1 MTVFTNRI
9 EPGRE
14 EDVQWVFINELSV
27 RDGTL
32 LVTSE
37 RGKTYQ
43 IDLKTKMITQSG
55 PRSPTPDATAH
66 LHDIPEAINR
76 AITNGFLAKEY
87 EVSFHL
93 NPFYLP
99 GDFNGDGKTDR
110 AVLGEQR
117 STGKLGIAIID
128 GATDKVPGLSEQE
141 TPLAMAVMTSGGW
154 IRGGFIPK
162 AAPPRKLKEV
172 PRHLRGDA
180 FLVSK
185 SEAASALIY
194 WNGRA
199 LRLVSKG

>member
-1 MTVFTNRI
+1 LTVFTNRI
-9 EPGRE
+9 EPDRE

-76 AITNGFLAKEY
+76 AITNGLLAKEY
-87 EVSFHL
+87 EVSFHM

-99 GDFNGDGKTDR
+99 GDFNGDGKADI
-110 AVLGEQR
+110 AVLVKQH
-117 STGKLGIAIID
+117 STGKLGIAIIN
-128 GATDKVPGLSEQE
+128 GATDKVTVVG
-141 TPLAMAVMTSGGW
+141 AG
-154 IRGGFIPK
+154 K
-162 AAPPRKLKEV
+162 AIGNDGDDFEWMDSWRLYSKGRAAQKAERSV
-172 PRHLRGDA
+172 PHLRGDA
-180 FLVSK
+180 VLV
-185 SEAASALIY
+185 A
-194 WNGRA
+194 RA
-199 LRLVSKG
+199 RQPPR

>member
-1 MTVFTNRI
+1 MHHSSSVRRLTLMTRVIFIAFAVTLPLCLASAKRIALAKVESVIHDGIRYVAPNDNGHRAYIEAWNVQTNKKLWDFTVFTNRI

-76 AITNGFLAKEY
+76 AITNGFAREG
-87 EVSFHL
+87 V
-93 NPFYLP
+93 
-99 GDFNGDGKTDR
+99 
-110 AVLGEQR
+110 
-117 STGKLGIAIID
+117 
-128 GATDKVPGLSEQE
+128 
-141 TPLAMAVMTSGGW
+141 
-154 IRGGFIPK
+154 
-162 AAPPRKLKEV
+162 
-172 PRHLRGDA
+172 
-180 FLVSK
+180 
-185 SEAASALIY
+185 
-194 WNGRA
+194 
-199 LRLVSKG
+199 